1 MSIKIESIS
10 PLMNFYDLVFLFFMS
25 SSCLYFPFIASFHQ
39 LILGSDCWR
48 QYQMENVSVQVS
60 DRYHVVSLIGR
71 KLSNLVNMNMTG
83 FLQRG

>member
-1 MSIKIESIS
+1 
-10 PLMNFYDLVFLFFMS
+10 
-25 SSCLYFPFIASFHQ
+25 
-39 LILGSDCWR
+39 
-48 QYQMENVSVQVS
+48 MENVSVQVS